1 VIAAPRVNIPRP
13 ASLHDWFPAPPATP
27 AEAARQA
34 GVLLVAQAGTCQD
47 PDAREH
53 GRHLRAAEISR
64 ANKMLARVGA
74 PYSWANLPG
83 WKQKEY
89 PR

>member
-1 VIAAPRVNIPRP
+1 MIARPPRTVPVPAALVNV
-13 ASLHDWFPAPPATP
+13 FPSPPQTP
-27 AEAARQA
+27 AEAADRA

-64 ANKMLARVGA
+64 ANKQLARTRPV
-74 PYSWANLPG
+74 YSWANLPG
-83 WKQKEY
+83 RKQKEY
-89 PR
+89 R